1 MRSGRWSDLQL
12 HAGQPVNADGST
24 SGVAP
29 ELNELFYGDPS
40 DVGDADHIAVEVGF
54 QDARA
59 TWHGQI
65 FFIFFIFYILSLLN
79 QDS

>member
-12 HAGQPVNADGST
+12 YAGLPVNADGT
-24 SGVAP
+24 TGGVAQ

-40 DVGDADHIAVEVGF
+40 DVGDADLIAVEVGF

-59 TWHGQI
+59 TWHRQI
-65 FFIFFIFYILSLLN
+65 FFIFSILSLLN